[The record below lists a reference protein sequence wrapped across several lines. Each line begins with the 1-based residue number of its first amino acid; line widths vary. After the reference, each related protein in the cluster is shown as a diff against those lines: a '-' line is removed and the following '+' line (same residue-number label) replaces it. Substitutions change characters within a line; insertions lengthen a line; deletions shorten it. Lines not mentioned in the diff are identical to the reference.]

1 VKEVVAAAIG
11 GVGLPEAQPC
21 LDALLKSLK
30 KKGPQKITRQTDEPA
45 VRCMVVWAI
54 GRLASTTTMRKAAKT
69 LIDGLSDQFFK
80 VRASAC
86 SSIAQFG
93 IAE

>member
-1 VKEVVAAAIG
+1 MA
-11 GVGLPEAQPC
+11 
-21 LDALLKSLK
+21 
-30 KKGPQKITRQTDEPA
+30 
-45 VRCMVVWAI
+45 VWAI

-69 LIDGLSDQFFK
+69 LIEALGDPFFK

-93 IAE
+93 IAEQTNGTYEFEHLSGQVIPILVRLLRDG